1 VISRPLWPQLAA
13 LLMLIIPVASS
24 MAAEDRFSEELL
36 AIQQSWDVV
45 NYETPLDGRTSGF
58 ESLQARTHDLAVRY
72 PARAEAKVWEGIV
85 LSSLAGTKGGLG
97 ALSSAKKARD
107 SLEAAIAMDPAVL
120 NGSAYTTLGVLHYKV
135 PGFPLGFG
143 DKKKADQLLR
153 QALARNPDGIDPNY
167 FYSEFLFEQGKASGA
182 LAAARKAAAAP
193 PRPGRPVG
201 DKGRHAEVDALIAKI
216 EGKLR

>member
-1 VISRPLWPQLAA
+1 MISRTLWPRFAA
-13 LLMLIIPVASS
+13 MLLLVLPVASS
-24 MAAEDRFSEELL
+24 IAGEDRFSEELL
-36 AIQQSWDVV
+36 AIQQSWDTV
-45 NYETPLDGRTSGF
+45 NYETAPAARASGF
-58 ESLQARTHDLAVRY
+58 ESLQARTHDLATRY
-72 PARAEAKVWEGIV
+72 PARAEARVWEGIV
-85 LSSLAGTKGGLG
+85 LSSLAGTKSGLG

-153 QALARNPDGIDPNY
+153 QALARNPEGIDPNY
-167 FYSEFLFEQGKASGA
+167 FYAEFLYEQGKPAEA

-193 PRPGRPVG
+193 PRPGRPAG
-201 DKGRHAEVDALIAKI
+201 DKGRHAEVEALIAKI
-216 EGKLR
+216 EAKSR